1 MKTLY
6 VSDLDGTLLNDSAEL
21 SEYTRKTLN
30 RLTASGLNFT
40 IATARTAYTVP
51 TVLEGLDLR
60 LPAILNNGVMLFD
73 LAARTFSNVKYIHPT
88 AVNAALSAI
97 RRYNLTAL
105 LYSADGAEQA
115 VYYEPALENAAMKE
129 FREVRFTRYGKKFTP
144 VDRLETLSSDRVF
157 YLSLLDAYPRLAP
170 LYEEIR
176 HPGTLSSAFYR
187 NTYTENSWL
196 LEIFSA
202 EASKA
207 NAALELKKLGGF
219 DRITAFGD
227 NLNDLPLFGAADEC
241 LAVANAQE
249 AVRAAADYVIDAN
262 TSDGVARWLE
272 KFFQNQH

>member
-21 SEYTRKTLN
+21 SEYTRETLN
-30 RLTASGLNFT
+30 RLIASGLNFT
-40 IATARTAYTVP
+40 IATARTAYTVGK
-51 TVLEGLDLR
+51 VLEGLDLR

-73 LAARTFSNVKYIHPT
+73 LAARTFSNVKYIHPA

-97 RRYNLTAL
+97 RRHNLTAL

-144 VDRLETLSSDRVF
+144 VDRLETLSADRVF
-157 YLSLLDAYPRLAP
+157 YLSLLDDYPRLAP

-176 HPGTLSSAFYR
+176 QLGTVSSAFYR
-187 NTYTENSWL
+187 NTYTESSWL

-219 DRITAFGD
+219 DRIIAFGD
-227 NLNDLPLFGAADEC
+227 NLNDLPLFEAADEC
-241 LAVANAQE
+241 LAVANAQD
-249 AVRAAADYVIDAN
+249 AVRAAATSVIDAN